1 MIWQGWR
8 DSNSQHADLE
18 FYKTNIKIIVLIKG
32 LSLDTGISAYYC
44 ILSKSNFQISTV
56 YT

>member
-1 MIWQGWR
+1 M
-8 DSNSQHADLE
+8 E